1 MPKLETGMSNRLPR
15 KLYCCGELLRRC
27 GARIRMYLC
36 VHSGSPRHFSSHST
50 HRSAFPKKSNARG
63 FTLIEILVVLLIVGI
78 TIGFAMLAFGDFG
91 ARRRAI
97 FAIEQFV
104 NDVKLVQ
111 HQAALEIATYGI
123 RIEKTS
129 YQVFRFNEA
138 LSWQAL
144 PHHRLFRHHVFPDA
158 ISAIFQPKIDS
169 GGTPQ
174 IIINE
179 SGDTT
184 PFHLF
189 FELKRMPLAE
199 VVGYHNGLIQL
210 KTKPSS

>member
-1 MPKLETGMSNRLPR
+1 MLKLETGMSNRLPR
-15 KLYCCGELLRRC
+15 KLYCGGELLRRC
-27 GARIRMYLC
+27 GARILMYLC
-36 VHSGSPRHFSSHST
+36 VHSGSPIPFSSHFT
-50 HRSAFPKKSNARG
+50 HRSEFPKKSNERG
-63 FTLIEILVVLLIVGI
+63 FTLVEILVVLLIVGI

-129 YQVFRFNEA
+129 YRVFRFNEA
-138 LSWQAL
+138 TSWQAL
-144 PHHRLFRHHVFPDA
+144 PHHRLFRQHFFPDA
-158 ISAIFQPKIDS
+158 VSVSFQPKIGS
-169 GGTPQ
+169 EGAPQ

-189 FELKRMPLAE
+189 FELKQTRLAE

-210 KTKPSS
+210 KTKFSS